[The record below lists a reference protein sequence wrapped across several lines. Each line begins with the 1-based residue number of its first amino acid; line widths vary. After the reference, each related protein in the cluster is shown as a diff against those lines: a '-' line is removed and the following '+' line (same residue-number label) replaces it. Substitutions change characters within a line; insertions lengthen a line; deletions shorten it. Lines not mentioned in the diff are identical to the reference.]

1 MQISSILSPASGLTT
16 MDNMEFFSA
25 LGIPN
30 VWSPCPLHIHRK
42 LIQAGDHIDDETVE
56 GIEEKLGPTLE
67 KLVELGPGHYH
78 SHPSIS
84 KIFKWLVD
92 PQRTSHEFNYFVGP
106 MGKYKFDHSGRF
118 KNLYL
123 GLVAAEALALRN
135 PVLVGPWEE
144 AAWFVVWL
152 NNEYSKEYNYGYA
165 SDILSEWIIRIIGDP
180 VLCPNNTLRLGFMNM
195 FSRMVCISHENGR
208 RAFDAVMSACYSLP
222 MDDHDFFTF
231 FLSEMKLCSI
241 TSMLEKCVAGG
252 YMLAFDQSIVDIFES
267 RVSGIICDVSCSYGL
282 NPNKCT
288 RTREAAMVTWLF
300 QITLVFAHLEFDKFS
315 AMQFYPEQENDIED
329 VTHSLLLLVTNF
341 KKSCQSPRIIDFT
354 ANCVMYVLELVL
366 QVNVAL
372 MHESGNLYP
381 MTLHTTHKVLLELCD
396 ETNGYNVVLSPVG
409 QVLQHKYQDR
419 LCNLRQ
425 KLGKYLP
432 DSSVIC
438 NLLYHCNLIE

>member
-1 MQISSILSPASGLTT
+1 MLSSASGLTT
-16 MDNMEFFSA
+16 MDNMEFLSA
-25 LGIPN
+25 FAIPN

-42 LIQAGDHIDDETVE
+42 MIEAGDHIDDETVD
-56 GIEEKLGPTLE
+56 GIEEKLGPILDI
-67 KLVELGPGHYH
+67 LIELGPGHYH
-78 SHPSIS
+78 SHPSIG

-92 PQRTSHEFNYFVGP
+92 PQRTSQEFNYFVGP

-123 GLVAAEALALRN
+123 GLVAAEALAFRN
-135 PVLVGPWEE
+135 PLLVGPWEE

-165 SDILSEWIIRIIGDP
+165 SDTLSEWIIRIMGDP
-180 VLCPNNTLRLGFMNM
+180 ALCPNNTLRLGFMNM

-222 MDDHDFFTF
+222 MDDLEFFTF
-231 FLSEMKLCSI
+231 FLLEMKLCSI
-241 TSMLEKCVAGG
+241 TSMLEKCAAGG

-267 RVSGIICDVSCSYGL
+267 RVSGIISDVSCSYGL

-288 RTREAAMVTWLF
+288 RNREAAMVAWLF
-300 QITLVFAHLEFDKFS
+300 HITLVFAHLEYKKFS
-315 AMQFYPEQENDIED
+315 AMQFYPEQENGIED
-329 VTHSLLLLVTNF
+329 VAHSLLLLVTNF
-341 KKSCQSPRIIDFT
+341 KKSCQSPRIIEFT

-372 MHESGNLYP
+372 MHESGNVYP
-381 MTLHTTHKVLLELCD
+381 MTLHTMHKVLLELCD
-396 ETNGYNVVLSPVG
+396 ETKGCNVVLSPVG
-409 QVLQHKYQDR
+409 QVLQRKYQDR